1 MEEQLPSYRDIKCT
15 EAVMSLSCPF
25 FFLDLDECLNGMCKY
40 TGQTCINSL
49 GSFECKCMKGFSQV
63 DYLPGEDMCQGNN
76 RPFPSPPQ
84 SLFQNEPK
92 LEILLMV
99 ISSNFNAN
107 EN

>member
-1 MEEQLPSYRDIKCT
+1 
-15 EAVMSLSCPF
+15 
-25 FFLDLDECLNGMCKY
+25 
-40 TGQTCINSL
+40 
-49 GSFECKCMKGFSQV
+49 MKGFSQV

-76 RPFPSPPQ
+76 RPFPSSPQ